1 MLGPLLLATL
11 VQKCVQKVSRLAI
24 IFGDIGKR
32 EKKREEVATSS
43 QKLKKKPRSGAK
55 DSKIDYKKGERKG
68 NKVSRDSWGGI
79 K

>member
-32 EKKREEVATSS
+32 EKREEVATSS

-55 DSKIDYKKGERKG
+55 DSKIDYKKREGKG
-68 NKVSRDSWGGI
+68 NKVSKR
-79 K
+79 

>member
-11 VQKCVQKVSRLAI
+11 VQKCVQEVDRLAI
-24 IFGDIGKR
+24 IFGDNGKR

-55 DSKIDYKKGERKG
+55 DSKIDYKKKGKEGEQ
-68 NKVSRDSWGGI
+68 GI
-79 K
+79 KR